1 MTHQPHPL
9 IQLIDDAVKLAS
21 DNSFRDHLG
30 GSMIGRACEREIWYG
45 FRHASRPDFDGRMLR
60 LFNRGHL
67 EEPRFVKYIEMLGAT
82 VYEFSEG
89 LWYHDASDSY
99 VAIPW
104 GEETQHSEPLDDV
117 TGVEFHRARA
127 KQKQGIELKQWR
139 ILDVDGH
146 FGGSLDGIATNVP
159 TLTSDCM
166 LEFKTHGDK
175 SFKKLLEAFAL
186 HGHGEG
192 LKHAKP
198 EHYGQVQVYM
208 HKRGLKHTLYFAVN
222 KNDEHLHVEYIT
234 YDRAHAETLIAKAVR
249 IVHSKTPPRRIGS
262 GRPSWFDCKYCTH
275 KGVCHYGEPM
285 LKSCRSCRFVSPG
298 PDGTWYCSKWGGVVP
313 KDFTKKGCDQ
323 YLTIHD

>member
-1 MTHQPHPL
+1 MAHEPHPL
-9 IQLIDDAVKLAS
+9 IALIDDAVKLAS

-60 LFNRGHL
+60 LFGRGHL
-67 EEPRFVKYIEMLGAT
+67 EEPRFVKYLEMLGAT
-82 VYEFSEG
+82 VYEFAQC
-89 LWYHDASDSY
+89 LWWSPVADEYLAFDWDHDHSGGVGAFEPTKDPYHIERA
-99 VAIPW
+99 AKR
-104 GEETQHSEPLDDV
+104 
-117 TGVEFHRARA
+117 GVV
-127 KQKQGIELKQWR
+127 LKQWR

-146 FGGSLDGIATNVP
+146 FGGSLDGIATNIP

-175 SFKKLLEAFAL
+175 SFKKLIESFQL
-186 HGHGEG
+186 HGHGDG

-222 KNDEHLHVEYIT
+222 KNDEHLHVEYIA
-234 YDRAHAETLIAKAVR
+234 YDRAYAETLIAKAVR

-275 KGVCHYGEPM
+275 KGVCHSGEPM

-298 PDGTWYCSKWGGVVP
+298 PDGTWHCSKWGGVVP
-313 KDFTKKGCDQ
+313 KDFMKKGCDQ